1 MPSYAKKPAS
11 SNYSASINHY
21 PRITGVILAGGRGS
35 RMKGADKGLLEISG
49 TTFLAA
55 IAKLL
60 EPQVSSLLISAN
72 RNLSAYKEF
81 GYPVI
86 TDSIGGYSGPLCG
99 ILSAMDHCD
108 TELLLTVPCDAPLLA
123 ADYST
128 RMHQAMI
135 DAKADACVAHDGT
148 RMQPVYSLLHCKH
161 VELLRNYLETGN
173 RSAQRWMESLTPTL
187 ADFSDH
193 PEQFYNLN
201 TMADRKTLEGFI

>member
-1 MPSYAKKPAS
+1 MNPALS
-11 SNYSASINHY
+11 TYSANTNHHQ
-21 PRITGVILAGGRGS
+21 RITGVILAGGQGS
-35 RMKGADKGLLEISG
+35 RMDGADKGLLEISG

-55 IAKLL
+55 IVKIL
-60 EPQVSSLLISAN
+60 EPQVSSLVISAN
-72 RNLSAYKEF
+72 RNLSAYKEY

-86 TDSIGGYSGPLCG
+86 TDSMDGYPGPLGG

-128 RMHQAMI
+128 RMYRSMI
-135 DAKADACVAHDGT
+135 NAKTDACVAHDGT

-161 VELLRNYLETGN
+161 VELLRNYLKTGN
-173 RSAQRWMESLTPTL
+173 HSVQRWIESLTPAL
-187 ADFSDH
+187 VDFSDR

-201 TMADRKTLEGFI
+201 TPADQKTLEEFMRNRQ

>member
-1 MPSYAKKPAS
+1 MNPAS
-11 SNYSASINHY
+11 SNYRANPDHY
-21 PRITGVILAGGRGS
+21 QRITGVILAGGQGS
-35 RMKGADKGLLEISG
+35 RMDGADKGLLEISG

-55 IAKLL
+55 IAKIL
-60 EPQVSSLLISAN
+60 EPQVSSLVISAN
-72 RNLSAYKEF
+72 RNLSAYKAY

-86 TDSIGGYSGPLCG
+86 SDSIGEYPGPLCG

-128 RMHQAMI
+128 RMYRSMI
-135 DAKADACVAHDGT
+135 NSKTDACVAHDGA

-173 RSAQRWMESLTPTL
+173 RSVQRWIRSLTPAL
-187 ADFSDH
+187 VDFSDH

-201 TMADRKTLEGFI
+201 TLADRKTLEEFLKNGQ